1 MSFTHERTI
10 TYKTDSGTV
19 SNVLTKTSESSV
31 EMTVSIPAETT
42 DMEVDIA
49 IDTAAVKSLLISA
62 DGALTI
68 ETNDGTTPD
77 DTLAV
82 DENEPLT
89 YMVDTE
95 DTLQLT
101 VDVTKLYVTNAG
113 AAAVTLD
120 IRVLVDATP

>member
-10 TYKTDSGTV
+10 TYKTGSGTV